1 MPVIIAEQYEPF
13 LKRSVLGNILDQV
26 DNNQYNLK
34 LYMIPPLTGAANQ
47 QTTAPDGNDQRANT
61 PDAAQAS
68 GGGYLNDAF
77 TAPPNQTV
85 VLAQTGVTGA
95 QIDNLEI
102 TAAVGPGG
110 SMEFTTV
117 NFDII
122 QPGAADF
129 MDQIIA
135 AKAALG
141 DEILSNDVPLFLEI
155 VFKGYMNDTEVE
167 DLGGQAALIAGP
179 YRMRLAIKNV
189 SLEIDEAGS
198 VYAFTCVNIDN
209 LAYTDDKF
217 RMPKKLESIG
227 TTITEHVENLV
238 KKIEE
243 HNRENNNDYQIQ
255 DEIEI
260 DLSGLV
266 GGETGLS
273 DDSLTTSSD
282 VRAEEINRI
291 MNPELE
297 GKTEEE
303 YEDILKQSAKD
314 EGGLDIV
321 VEENRVTVRENVT
334 IERYIA
340 TLLSMNDEFFARATR
355 AVKAED
361 PENNEVKKDQAFIN
375 WFKVNAGVK
384 YLSFDRKRNVYAKKV
399 IYKPVMFKTAKNT
412 VQAKSK
418 ENSGLT
424 KQDIQTRLD
433 QVPILKAYHYLFTGL
448 NDQIYNCRIEYR
460 AGVAILTAPAG
471 GMAGDFSTVMAKT
484 TSNSATPDDD
494 LTNNDLLSAA
504 VDAAK
509 EENSSGAIDDLFK
522 QSGAERENDIR
533 GVGQLLGF
541 SDAEI
546 ADALGNRNGQ
556 NAAAIKGALKNRAS
570 AQALQNAA
578 IAANNQNANSGQL
591 NIDGSDYTPT
601 VSGYVYSADIIGAV
615 SDRLEQA
622 SALNAAQQQAAAVQ
636 KADEKDAGQTKEAI
650 QSRTI
655 PNQAEDGTYNGTPRN
670 TIFGYLMQQHGATD
684 FLVNL
689 SMEVK
694 GDPWYLGP
702 PSPDAANPERPGVDD
717 VRVKSDESGIQYVGD
732 ENYILFDLQ
741 TPRRFDFNVDDEDE
755 NSGYWDKMGTAYFIT
770 GIYGLRRVTSIFQGG
785 EFRQE
790 LDMYKQS
797 VIDLKQVEPEAEGT
811 EE

>member
-1 MPVIIAEQYEPF
+1 MPVIVAEQYEPF

-34 LYMIPPLTGAANQ
+34 LYMIPPITGAANQ
-47 QTTAPDGNDQRANT
+47 QPTAPDGNDQRANT
-61 PDAAQAS
+61 PDSAQAS

-155 VFKGYMNDTEVE
+155 VFKGYMNDTEME

-591 NIDGSDYTPT
+591 NIDGSNYTPT